1 MEHILNLEQV
11 KKYYGG
17 NSGNIT
23 KAVDGISMYVDKG
36 EFVAIMGASGSGKT
50 TLLNCMR
57 HLCRIKQEIGWKQ
70 KGTIIC
76 LDYQANVLRA
86 YFGEGVRVREL
97 NTDKIMEYLT
107 KGRDE

>member
-36 EFVAIMGASGSGKT
+36 EFVAIMGVNITVRQSRQSGV
-50 TLLNCMR
+50 
-57 HLCRIKQEIGWKQ
+57 
-70 KGTIIC
+70 
-76 LDYQANVLRA
+76 ARA
-86 YFGEGVRVREL
+86 
-97 NTDKIMEYLT
+97 TCPD
-107 KGRDE
+107 

>member
-36 EFVAIMGASGSGKT
+36 EFAIKCQ
-50 TLLNCMR
+50 LIV
-57 HLCRIKQEIGWKQ
+57 H
-70 KGTIIC
+70 
-76 LDYQANVLRA
+76 Y
-86 YFGEGVRVREL
+86 
-97 NTDKIMEYLT
+97 
-107 KGRDE
+107 

>member
-36 EFVAIMGASGSGKT
+36 EFVAIMGASGSGNS
-50 TLLNCMR
+50 LMISR
-57 HLCRIKQEIGWKQ
+57 
-70 KGTIIC
+70 
-76 LDYQANVLRA
+76 
-86 YFGEGVRVREL
+86 
-97 NTDKIMEYLT
+97 YLMNIF
-107 KGRDE
+107 E

>member
-1 MEHILNLEQV
+1 VAGRKERFLMEHILNLEQV

-50 TLLNCMR
+50 TLLNCISTIGNITDEAVQKY
-57 HLCRIKQEIGWKQ
+57 IKE
-70 KGTIIC
+70 
-76 LDYQANVLRA
+76 QAEESR
-86 YFGEGVRVREL
+86 REDSSSTAL
-97 NTDKIMEYLT
+97 
-107 KGRDE
+107 

>member
-36 EFVAIMGASGSGKT
+36 EFVAIMNSSSGSS
-50 TLLNCMR
+50 
-57 HLCRIKQEIGWKQ
+57 
-70 KGTIIC
+70 GTWSG
-76 LDYQANVLRA
+76 RA
-86 YFGEGVRVREL
+86 STWAVNIRSGNSFW
-97 NTDKIMEYLT
+97 T
-107 KGRDE
+107 

>member
-36 EFVAIMGASGSGKT
+36 EFVAIMEMCIRDSFWCITPFSLG
-50 TLLNCMR
+50 
-57 HLCRIKQEIGWKQ
+57 
-70 KGTIIC
+70 
-76 LDYQANVLRA
+76 
-86 YFGEGVRVREL
+86 
-97 NTDKIMEYLT
+97 DKRLF
-107 KGRDE
+107 

>member
-36 EFVAIMGASGSGKT
+36 EFVAIMGANGAFQSRLS
-50 TLLNCMR
+50 
-57 HLCRIKQEIGWKQ
+57 
-70 KGTIIC
+70 
-76 LDYQANVLRA
+76 A
-86 YFGEGVRVREL
+86 YV
-97 NTDKIMEYLT
+97 TYK
-107 KGRDE
+107 

>member
-36 EFVAIMGASGSGKT
+36 EFVRCKYPYYFCDM
-50 TLLNCMR
+50 LFDQLYN
-57 HLCRIKQEIGWKQ
+57 EI
-70 KGTIIC
+70 
-76 LDYQANVLRA
+76 YV
-86 YFGEGVRVREL
+86 
-97 NTDKIMEYLT
+97 
-107 KGRDE
+107 

>member
-36 EFVAIMGASGSGKT
+36 EFVAIIQWNFQRGKKQKRFLQWNTGYINFARRWSGK
-50 TLLNCMR
+50 C
-57 HLCRIKQEIGWKQ
+57 
-70 KGTIIC
+70 
-76 LDYQANVLRA
+76 
-86 YFGEGVRVREL
+86 
-97 NTDKIMEYLT
+97 
-107 KGRDE
+107 

>member
-36 EFVAIMGASGSGKT
+36 EFVAIMGAC
-50 TLLNCMR
+50 LLYTSPSPRDGLLSRMPSSA
-57 HLCRIKQEIGWKQ
+57 WK
-70 KGTIIC
+70 KNKNKETA
-76 LDYQANVLRA
+76 DYLSLIYENLV
-86 YFGEGVRVREL
+86 
-97 NTDKIMEYLT
+97 
-107 KGRDE
+107 